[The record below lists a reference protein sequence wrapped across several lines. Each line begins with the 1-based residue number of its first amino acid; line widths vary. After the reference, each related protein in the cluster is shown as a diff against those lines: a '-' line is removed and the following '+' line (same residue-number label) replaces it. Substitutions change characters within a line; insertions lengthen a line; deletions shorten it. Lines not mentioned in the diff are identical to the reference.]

1 MGLARQSILA
11 AAVCLAST
19 AFTADAAPLKWT
31 LTDATSLGSSITGSF
46 VYDADTSTYS
56 HINITTSA
64 GSVISAGSWNTL
76 SNAAMY
82 PPSFFV
88 QLVDTTASDQSG
100 ANVLGLMFYHSLTNA
115 GGTVNLYATY
125 QGSCLTAACGTLGAY
140 PGDPT
145 SGFNWNITGYLVA
158 SAIPEPASLSVLAA
172 GAGAIFLT
180 RKRRTR
186 RVASA

>member
-11 AAVCLAST
+11 AAVCLASA
-19 AFTADAAPLKWT
+19 AFTAEAAPLKWT
-31 LTDATSLGSSITGSF
+31 LTDVTSFGSSITGSF
-46 VYDADTSTYS
+46 VYDADTDTYS
-56 HINITTSA
+56 HINITTSS
-64 GSVISAGSWNTL
+64 GSVIPGGSWNTL
-76 SNAAMY
+76 AIDPKY

-88 QLVDTTASDQSG
+88 QFVDTTGSDQSG
-100 ANVLGLMFYHSLTNA
+100 ANTLGLMFYYSLTNA
-115 GGTVNLYATY
+115 GGTVNLFATY
-125 QGSCLTAACGTLGAY
+125 QGSCLTASCGTLGVY

-145 SGFNWNITGYLVA
+145 PGFNPNVTGYVVA